1 MTVATVP
8 TIHRRKHC
16 GRKGQIMSQH
26 SNSSVSEL
34 FNKTL
39 SNAIDQAVKE
49 LVQQEVARVKSGAT
63 HFPQV
68 EPKPVCEVAP
78 KELEQSLV
86 TTPEQFLNFKPRVVE
101 LCAGT
106 GGIGLGFT
114 QVGAQ
119 VTVACEINE
128 HARETFSANHKCI
141 LYEDVMAITPE
152 QLGQFE
158 ILASGFPCQPFSMAG
173 KRKGF
178 KDIRGQVGLKI
189 LNLIAET
196 KPTCVLLENVQGLL
210 SHKKGRSFKYIKTYL
225 ENLGYKVHHKV
236 LKSSDFNLNLAREF
250 GPAVQYPFLSR
261 KVWRVRLV

>member
-39 SNAIDQAVKE
+39 SNAIEQAIKE
-49 LVQQEVARVKSGAT
+49 LVQQEVARVKSGSASL
-63 HFPQV
+63 PIV
-68 EPKPVCEVAP
+68 ELDSVCEAVP
-78 KELEQSLV
+78 TELEKSPV
-86 TTPEQFLNFKPRVVE
+86 TTTEHFLKFKPRVVE

-106 GGIGLGFT
+106 GGIGLGFS
-114 QVGAQ
+114 QVGAL
-119 VTVACEINE
+119 VTVACEIDE
-128 HARETFSANHKCI
+128 HARETFSANHKCV
-141 LYEDVMAITPE
+141 LYNDVLTITPE

-178 KDIRGQVGLKI
+178 KDERGKVGLKI
-189 LNLIAET
+189 LELIGQRM
-196 KPTCVLLENVQGLL
+196 PLCICLENVTGLL
-210 SHKKGRSFKYIKTYL
+210 SHKKGRSFKYI
-225 ENLGYKVHHKV
+225 
-236 LKSSDFNLNLAREF
+236 
-250 GPAVQYPFLSR
+250 
-261 KVWRVRLV
+261 